1 MNYGFTPN
9 PYNTQYIQN
18 LQNLQRETE
27 QRIQQ
32 AMNPPMNPMQQPAI
46 NQTFQLANSN
56 NTMDFDA
63 KYAKDIN
70 EVKNTFVIKTG
81 LFINSDLTTL
91 WLKDVSGSVR
101 TFTLSEVIELDEK
114 DKEILALRQ
123 QIDEMKEMINYGKS
137 RTTNADE
144 PNTSKKSTRV
154 SNNKSNDA

>member
-32 AMNPPMNPMQQPAI
+32 AMNPPMNQMQQPAI

-91 WLKDVSGSVR
+91 WLKDVSGSIR

-137 RTTNADE
+137 RATNADE
-144 PNTSKKSTRV
+144 SNTSKKSTRV